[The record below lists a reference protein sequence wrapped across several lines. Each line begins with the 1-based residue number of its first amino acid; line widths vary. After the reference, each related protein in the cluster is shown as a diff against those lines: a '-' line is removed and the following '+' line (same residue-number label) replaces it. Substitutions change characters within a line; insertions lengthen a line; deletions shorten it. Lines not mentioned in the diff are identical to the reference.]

1 MKWYWIAV
9 ALMGVVIIILCVLL
23 LLRRKRIT
31 ELRAALDAYLK
42 TGKPLPYSLREGDIA
57 LLQNELSDLVARLE
71 LEKQKAK
78 DVDRKNAAFAA
89 DVSHQLKTPLAGLRL
104 YCELDAANGNPNA
117 EKELRLI
124 EKTERLVAEL
134 LKLQKIRADSF
145 DFTFEDAALQ
155 TLTEETFAAFRP
167 LYPQKRF
174 ELTGTAIL
182 RCDRAWLNEAL
193 SNIVKNAC
201 EHTPEDGR
209 IKARIL
215 DSDESVILT
224 LEDNGG
230 GVPPTDLPHLF
241 ERFYKA
247 KNASP
252 DSTGLGLAITKEI
265 VSKHHGTVT
274 AENAGE
280 GLRLTLC
287 FPKIDANRKIGT

>member
-1 MKWYWIAV
+1 MKYYLFVI
-9 ALMGVVIIILCVLL
+9 LGMGVVILL
-23 LLRRKRIT
+23 LAALLFLRKKRIAK
-31 ELRAALDAYLK
+31 LRTALDVYLK
-42 TGKPLPYSLREGDIA
+42 TGKPLPYSLREGDLA
-57 LLQNELSDLVARLE
+57 LLQNELSDLISRLE
-71 LEKQKAK
+71 LEKQRAK
-78 DVDRKNAAFAA
+78 DADRKNAEFAA

-104 YCELDAANGNPNA
+104 YCELDAQDGNPNT

-145 DFTFEDAALQ
+145 DFVFEDAALEL
-155 TLTEETFAAFRP
+155 LTEEAFAAFRP

-174 ELTGTAIL
+174 ELTGSAVL
-182 RCDRAWLNEAL
+182 RCDRAWLGEAF
-193 SNIVKNAC
+193 SNILKNAC

-209 IKARIL
+209 IRCSIQ
-215 DSDESVILT
+215 DGDESVTLT

-230 GVPPTDLPHLF
+230 GVPTSELPHLF

-274 AENAGE
+274 AENAE
-280 GLRLTLC
+280 KGLRLTLC
-287 FPKIDANRKIGT
+287 FPKIDANQKIDI

>member
-1 MKWYWIAV
+1 MKWYLFVI
-9 ALMGVVIIILCVLL
+9 LGMGVVILL
-23 LLRRKRIT
+23 LTALLFLRKKRIA
-31 ELRAALDAYLK
+31 ELRAGLDAYLK
-42 TGKPLPYSLREGDIA
+42 TGKPLPYSLREGDLA

-71 LEKQKAK
+71 LEKQRAK

-104 YCELDAANGNPNA
+104 YCELDAQSGNPNA

-124 EKTERLVAEL
+124 EKTERLVSEL

-145 DFTFEDAALQ
+145 DFTFADA
-155 TLTEETFAAFRP
+155 TLETLIEETFAAFRP

-174 ELTGTAIL
+174 ELTGTAVL
-182 RCDRAWLNEAL
+182 RCDRAWLNEAV

-201 EHTPEDGR
+201 EHTPEEGKIR
-209 IKARIL
+209 AKIENG
-215 DSDESVILT
+215 DESVILT

-230 GVPPTDLPHLF
+230 GVPAVDLPHLF
-241 ERFYKA
+241 ERFFKA
-247 KNASP
+247 QNASP

-265 VSKHHGTVT
+265 VSKHHGTIT

-287 FPKIDANRKIGT
+287 FPKIDANRKIDT

>member
-1 MKWYWIAV
+1 MKWYWIAIV
-9 ALMGVVIIILCVLL
+9 SMGVVIVVLGVLL
-23 LLRRKRIT
+23 LLRRKRT
-31 ELRAALDAYLK
+31 AALRAALDAYLK
-42 TGKPLPYSLREGDIA
+42 NGAPFPYSLREGDIA
-57 LLQNELSDLVARLE
+57 LLQNELADLIARLE
-71 LEKQKAK
+71 LEKQKAN

-104 YCELDAANGNPNA
+104 YCELDAADGNPNA

-145 DFTFEDAALQ
+145 DFTFEDAALE
-155 TLTEETFAAFRP
+155 TLTEEIFAAFRP
-167 LYPQKRF
+167 LYPQKRL
-174 ELTGTAIL
+174 ELTGAAVL
-182 RCDRAWLNEAL
+182 RCDRAALSEAL

-209 IKARIL
+209 IKADIL
-215 DSDESVILT
+215 DSNESVILT

-230 GVPPTDLPHLF
+230 GVPPAELPHLF

-247 KNASP
+247 QNASP

-274 AENAGE
+274 AENAGD

-287 FPKIDANRKIGT
+287 FPKIDASRKVDA

>member
-9 ALMGVVIIILCVLL
+9 ALMGIVIIVLCVLL
-23 LLRRKRIT
+23 LLRRKRIA
-31 ELRAALDAYLK
+31 ELRAELDAYLK
-42 TGKPLPYSLREGDIA
+42 NGKPLPYSLREGDLA
-57 LLQNELSDLVARLE
+57 LFQNELSDLISRLE
-71 LEKQKAK
+71 LEKQKTK

-89 DVSHQLKTPLAGLRL
+89 DVSHQLKTPLAGMRL
-104 YCELDAANGNPNA
+104 YCELDAADGNPNA

-145 DFTFEDAALQ
+145 DFTFEDASLQ
-155 TLTEETFAAFRP
+155 TLMEETFAAFRT
-167 LYPQKRF
+167 LYPQKSF
-174 ELTGTAIL
+174 ELIGTSVL
-182 RCDRAWLNEAL
+182 RCDRAWLGEAL

-209 IKARIL
+209 IEACIL

-230 GVPPTDLPHLF
+230 GVPAADLPHLF

-265 VSKHHGTVT
+265 ASKHHGTIT
-274 AENAGE
+274 AENAEE

-287 FPKIDANRKIGT
+287 FPKIDANRKIDT

>member
-9 ALMGVVIIILCVLL
+9 ILMGIVIIVLFVLL

-31 ELRAALDAYLK
+31 ELRTALGTYLK
-42 TGKPLPYSLREGDIA
+42 NDTPLPYSLREGDLA
-57 LLQNELSDLVARLE
+57 LLQNELSDLIARLE

-78 DVDRKNAAFAA
+78 DIDRKNATFAA

-104 YCELDAANGNPNA
+104 YCELDAQNGNPNA

-124 EKTERLVAEL
+124 EKTERLVAKL

-145 DFTFEDAALQ
+145 DFTFENAALQ

-174 ELTGTAIL
+174 ELTGTAVL

-209 IKARIL
+209 IRAVIQ
-215 DSDESVILT
+215 DSDESIILT

-230 GVPPTDLPHLF
+230 GVPAADLPHLF

-274 AENAGE
+274 AENAE
-280 GLRLTLC
+280 KGLRLTLC
-287 FPKIDANRKIGT
+287 FPKIDANKKIDI

>member
-1 MKWYWIAV
+1 MKWYLFVI
-9 ALMGVVIIILCVLL
+9 LGMGAAILLLIGLL
-23 LLRRKRIT
+23 LLRKRRIAG
-31 ELRAALDAYLK
+31 LRAALDAYLK
-42 TGKPLPYSLREGDIA
+42 GGKPLPYSLREGDLA
-57 LLQNELSDLVARLE
+57 LLHNEISELVSRWE
-71 LEKQKAK
+71 LEKQRAK
-78 DVDRKNAAFAA
+78 DADRKNAEFAA

-104 YCELDAANGNPNA
+104 YCELDAQSGNPNA

-145 DFTFEDAALQ
+145 DFFFEDAALD
-155 TLTEETFAAFRP
+155 LLVEETFAAFRP

-174 ELTGTAIL
+174 ELSGAAVL
-182 RCDRAWLNEAL
+182 RCDRAWLGEAL

-201 EHTPEDGR
+201 EHTPADGTVR
-209 IKARIL
+209 AVIE
-215 DSDESVILT
+215 SGDESVILT

-230 GVPPTDLPHLF
+230 GVPASELPHLF

-265 VSKHHGTVT
+265 VKKHHGAVT
-274 AENAGE
+274 AENTAH
-280 GLRLTLC
+280 GLRLSLV
-287 FPKIDANRKIGT
+287 FPKIDANQKIDT

>member
-1 MKWYWIAV
+1 MKWYLFVILGMGIIIFLLV
-9 ALMGVVIIILCVLL
+9 ALLFLCK
-23 LLRRKRIT
+23 KRIAG
-31 ELRAALDAYLK
+31 LQVALDGYLK
-42 TGKPLPYSLREGDIA
+42 TGKPLPYSLREGDLA
-57 LLQNELSDLVARLE
+57 LLQNELSDLISRLE
-71 LEKQKAK
+71 LEKQRTK

-104 YCELDAANGNPNA
+104 YCELDAQSGNPNA

-124 EKTERLVAEL
+124 EKTEHLVAEL

-145 DFTFEDAALQ
+145 DFIFEDAALEL
-155 TLTEETFAAFRP
+155 LTEETFAAFRP

-174 ELTGTAIL
+174 ELSGAAVL
-182 RCDRAWLNEAL
+182 RCDRAWLGEAL

-201 EHTPEDGR
+201 EHTPENGW
-209 IKARIL
+209 ISAAIENGG
-215 DSDESVILT
+215 ESVTLT

-230 GVPPTDLPHLF
+230 GVPAADLPHLF

-274 AENAGE
+274 AENAEE

-287 FPKIDANRKIGT
+287 FPKIDANRKINL

>member
-1 MKWYWIAV
+1 MKWYLFVIV
-9 ALMGVVIIILCVLL
+9 GMGVVNLILCALL
-23 LLRRKRIT
+23 LLRKKRIN
-31 ELRAALDAYLK
+31 ELRAGLDAYLK
-42 TGKPLPYSLREGDIA
+42 TGKPLPYSLCEGDLA
-57 LLQNELSDLVARLE
+57 LLQNELSDLVSRLE
-71 LEKQKAK
+71 LEKQRAK

-104 YCELDAANGNPNA
+104 YCELDAQSGNPNA

-134 LKLQKIRADSF
+134 LKLQRIRADSF
-145 DFTFEDAALQ
+145 DFTFEGAALH

-174 ELTGTAIL
+174 ELTGTAVL

-209 IKARIL
+209 IQAVIQ
-215 DSDESVILT
+215 DSGESVILT

-230 GVPPTDLPHLF
+230 GVPAADLPHLF

-247 KNASP
+247 QNASP

-265 VSKHHGTVT
+265 VSKHHGTIT

-287 FPKIDANRKIGT
+287 FPKIDANRKISV

>member
-9 ALMGVVIIILCVLL
+9 ALMSVVIIILCVLL
-23 LLRRKRIT
+23 LLRRKRIA
-31 ELRAALDAYLK
+31 ELRAALGTYTK
-42 TGKPLPYSLREGDIA
+42 NGTPLPFSLREGDLA
-57 LLQNELSDLVARLE
+57 LFQNELSDLISRLE
-71 LEKQKAK
+71 LKKQKAK

-104 YCELDAANGNPNA
+104 YCELDAADGNPNA

-145 DFTFEDAALQ
+145 DFTFEDTALE

-174 ELTGTAIL
+174 ELTGAAVL
-182 RCDRAWLNEAL
+182 RCDRAWLGEAL

-209 IKARIL
+209 IKAHIL

-230 GVPPTDLPHLF
+230 GVPAADLPHLF

-274 AENAGE
+274 AENAE
-280 GLRLTLC
+280 KGLRLTLC
-287 FPKIDANRKIGT
+287 FPKIDANRKIDT

>member
-1 MKWYWIAV
+1 MKWYLFVI
-9 ALMGVVIIILCVLL
+9 LGMGVVIFLL
-23 LLRRKRIT
+23 AALLFLRKKRIA
-31 ELRAALDAYLK
+31 ELRAALNEYLK
-42 TGKPLPYSLREGDIA
+42 NGKPLPYSLREGDLA
-57 LLQNELSDLVARLE
+57 LLQNELSDLISRLE
-71 LEKQKAK
+71 LEKQRAK

-104 YCELDAANGNPNA
+104 YCELDAQSGNPNA

-145 DFTFEDAALQ
+145 DFTFADA
-155 TLTEETFAAFRP
+155 TLETLIEETFAAFRP

-174 ELTGTAIL
+174 EATGAAVL
-182 RCDRAWLNEAL
+182 RCDRAWLNEAV

-201 EHTPEDGR
+201 EHTPENGQIR
-209 IKARIL
+209 AAIE
-215 DSDESVILT
+215 DSDESVTLT
-224 LEDNGG
+224 LKDDGG
-230 GVPPTDLPHLF
+230 GVPPADLPHLF

-274 AENAGE
+274 AENAE
-280 GLRLTLC
+280 KGLRLTLC
-287 FPKIDANRKIGT
+287 FPKIDANKKIDI

>member
-1 MKWYWIAV
+1 MRWFLIAAV
-9 ALMGVVIIILCVLL
+9 ATAFVIAGLCIA
-23 LLRRKRIT
+23 LLRQKRRT
-31 ELRAALDAYLK
+31 ASLRAALDAYLK
-42 TGKPLPYSLREGDIA
+42 NGTPLPYSLREGDPA
-57 LLQNELSDLVARLE
+57 LLQNEIADLIARLE
-71 LEKQKAK
+71 LEKQKSG
-78 DVDRKNAAFAA
+78 DVERKNAAFAA

-104 YCELDAANGNPNA
+104 YCELDAGQGSANA

-145 DFTFEDAALQ
+145 DFTFEDTALE

-174 ELTGTAIL
+174 ELTGAAVL
-182 RCDRAWLNEAL
+182 RCDRAWLGEAL

-209 IKARIL
+209 IKAHIL

-230 GVPPTDLPHLF
+230 GVPAADLPRLF

-265 VSKHHGTVT
+265 LSKHHGTVT

-280 GLRLTLC
+280 GLLLTLC
-287 FPKIDANRKIGT
+287 FPKIDANRKIDT

>member
-1 MKWYWIAV
+1 MRWYWIAIV
-9 ALMGVVIIILCVLL
+9 LMGIVIIALL
-23 LLRRKRIT
+23 VWLFQRRKRIAV
-31 ELRAALDAYLK
+31 LRAALDGYLK
-42 TGKPLPYSLREGDIA
+42 NGKPLPYSLQEGDLA
-57 LLQNELSDLVARLE
+57 LLQNELADLIARLE

-78 DVDRKNAAFAA
+78 DADCKNAAFAA
-89 DVSHQLKTPLAGLRL
+89 DVSHQFKTPLAGLRL
-104 YCELDAANGNPNA
+104 YCELDAQNGNPNA

-145 DFTFEDAALQ
+145 DFAFEDAALH
-155 TLTEETFAAFRP
+155 TLTEEVFAAFRP
-167 LYPQKRF
+167 LYPQKCF
-174 ELTGTAIL
+174 ELSGTAVL
-182 RCDRAWLNEAL
+182 RCDRAWLGEAF

-209 IKARIL
+209 IQVDIQ
-215 DSDESVILT
+215 DGDESVILT
-224 LEDNGG
+224 FADNGG
-230 GVPPTDLPHLF
+230 GVPAADLPHLF

-265 VSKHHGTVT
+265 VSKHHGTIT

-287 FPKIDANRKIGT
+287 FPKIDANRKIEG

>member
-1 MKWYWIAV
+1 MMWYGIALV
-9 ALMGVVIIILCVLL
+9 LAGLVIAGLCAA
-23 LLRRKRIT
+23 LLRRKRRT
-31 ELRAALDAYLK
+31 ASLRTALEAYLK
-42 TGKPLPYSLREGDIA
+42 TGAPLPYSLREGDLA
-57 LLQNELSDLVARLE
+57 LLQNEISQLIARLE
-71 LEKQKAK
+71 LEKQKAR
-78 DVDRKNAAFAA
+78 DADRKNAAFAA

-104 YCELDAANGNPNA
+104 YCELDAEQGSANA

-145 DFTFEDAALQ
+145 DFAFAEADLR
-155 TLTEETFAAFRP
+155 TLTEEVFAAFRP

-174 ELTGTAIL
+174 EATGAAAL

-201 EHTPEDGR
+201 EHTPADGR
-209 IKARIL
+209 IQVTIQ
-215 DSDESVILT
+215 DGDESVVIQVD
-224 LEDNGG
+224 DNGG
-230 GVPPTDLPHLF
+230 GVPSAELPHLF

-247 KNASP
+247 PNASP

-265 VSKHHGTVT
+265 VAKHHGTVT

-287 FPKIDANRKIGT
+287 FPKIDANQKITI

>member
-1 MKWYWIAV
+1 MKWYLFVILGMG
-9 ALMGVVIIILCVLL
+9 ALILLLCALL
-23 LLRRKRIT
+23 LLRRKRLVK
-31 ELRAALDAYLK
+31 LRTALDDYLK
-42 TGKPLPYSLREGDIA
+42 NGKPLPYSLREGDLS
-57 LLQNELSDLVARLE
+57 LLQNELSDLISRLE
-71 LEKQKAK
+71 LEKQRAK
-78 DVDRKNAAFAA
+78 DADRKNAVFAA

-104 YCELDAANGNPNA
+104 FCELDAQSGNPNA

-145 DFTFEDAALQ
+145 DFTFEDTALDI
-155 TLTEETFAAFRP
+155 LMEETFAAFRP
-167 LYPQKRF
+167 LYPQKHF
-174 ELTGTAIL
+174 EVTGSAVF
-182 RCDRAWLNEAL
+182 RCDRAWFGEAV

-209 IKARIL
+209 ILACIQNG
-215 DSDESVILT
+215 DESVTLT

-230 GVPPTDLPHLF
+230 GVPASELPHLF

-247 KNASP
+247 ENASP

-265 VSKHHGTVT
+265 VSKHHGAVT

-280 GLRLTLC
+280 GLRLSLV
-287 FPKIDANRKIGT
+287 FPKTDANVKIDP

>member
-9 ALMGVVIIILCVLL
+9 TLMGIVIIVLCVLL
-23 LLRRKRIT
+23 LLRRKRIA
-31 ELRAALDAYLK
+31 ELRAALGTYLK
-42 TGKPLPYSLREGDIA
+42 NDTPLPYSLREGDLA
-57 LLQNELSDLVARLE
+57 LLQNELADLIARLE

-78 DVDRKNAAFAA
+78 DIDRKNAAFAA

-145 DFTFEDAALQ
+145 DFTFEGAALH

-174 ELTGTAIL
+174 ELTGTAVL

-209 IKARIL
+209 IQAVIQ
-215 DSDESVILT
+215 DSEESVILT

-230 GVPPTDLPHLF
+230 GVPAADLPHLF

-274 AENAGE
+274 AENAE
-280 GLRLTLC
+280 KGLRLTLC
-287 FPKIDANRKIGT
+287 FPKIDADRKISV

>member
-1 MKWYWIAV
+1 MKWYLFVI
-9 ALMGVVIIILCVLL
+9 LGMSVVIIILCILL
-23 LLRRKRIT
+23 FLKKKRIT
-31 ELRAALDAYLK
+31 ELRMALDAYLK
-42 TGKPLPYSLREGDIA
+42 TGKSLPYSLREGDLA
-57 LLQNELSDLVARLE
+57 LLQNELSDLVTRLE
-71 LEKQKAK
+71 LEKQRAK
-78 DVDRKNAAFAA
+78 DVDRKNAEFAA

-104 YCELDAANGNPNA
+104 YCELDAQNGNPNA

-124 EKTERLVAEL
+124 EKTEKLVAEL

-145 DFTFEDAALQ
+145 DFVFEDAALEM
-155 TLTEETFAAFRP
+155 LTEETFAAFRP
-167 LYPQKRF
+167 LYPQKYF
-174 ELTGTAIL
+174 EVTSSAVL
-182 RCDRAWLNEAL
+182 RCNRAWLNEAI

-201 EHTPEDGR
+201 EHTPEDGQIR
-209 IKARIL
+209 AAIE
-215 DSDESVILT
+215 DSDESVTLT

-230 GVPPTDLPHLF
+230 GVPAAELPHLF

-265 VSKHHGTVT
+265 VSKHHGTIT

-287 FPKIDANRKIGT
+287 FPKIDANVKINV

>member
-1 MKWYWIAV
+1 MKWYWIAIV
-9 ALMGVVIIILCVLL
+9 SMGVVIVVLGVLL
-23 LLRRKRIT
+23 LLRRKRT
-31 ELRAALDAYLK
+31 AALRAALDAYLK
-42 TGKPLPYSLREGDIA
+42 NGAPFPYSLREGDIA
-57 LLQNELSDLVARLE
+57 LLQNELADLIARLE

-104 YCELDAANGNPNA
+104 YCELDAADGNPNA

-145 DFTFEDAALQ
+145 DFTFEDAALE
-155 TLTEETFAAFRP
+155 TLTEEIFAAFRP
-167 LYPQKRF
+167 LYPQKRL
-174 ELTGTAIL
+174 ELTGAAVL
-182 RCDRAWLNEAL
+182 RCDRAALSEAL

-209 IKARIL
+209 IKADIL
-215 DSDESVILT
+215 DSNESVILT

-230 GVPPTDLPHLF
+230 GVPPAELPHLF

-247 KNASP
+247 QNASP

-274 AENAGE
+274 AENAGD

-287 FPKIDANRKIGT
+287 FPKIDASRKVDA

>member
-1 MKWYWIAV
+1 MKWYLFVI
-9 ALMGVVIIILCVLL
+9 LGMGIIILLL
-23 LLRRKRIT
+23 VALLFLRKKRIAG
-31 ELRAALDAYLK
+31 LQVALDAYLK
-42 TGKPLPYSLREGDIA
+42 TGQPLPYSLREGDMA

-71 LEKQKAK
+71 LEKQRAK
-78 DVDRKNAAFAA
+78 NVDRKNAEFAA
-89 DVSHQLKTPLAGLRL
+89 DVSHQLKTPLAGLHL
-104 YCELDAANGNPNA
+104 YCELDAQNGNTNA

-145 DFTFEDAALQ
+145 DFTFEDTALDI
-155 TLTEETFAAFRP
+155 LMEETFAAFRP
-167 LYPQKRF
+167 LYPQKHF
-174 ELTGTAIL
+174 EATGSAVL
-182 RCDRAWLNEAL
+182 RCDRAWLGEAV

-209 IKARIL
+209 IQASIE
-215 DSDESVILT
+215 DGDESVTLM

-230 GVPPTDLPHLF
+230 GVPAAELPHLF

-274 AENAGE
+274 AENTGE

-287 FPKIDANRKIGT
+287 FPKIDANQKFDI

>member
-1 MKWYWIAV
+1 MKWYWIAIV
-9 ALMGVVIIILCVLL
+9 LMGVVIIVLCVLL
-23 LLRRKRIT
+23 LLRRKRIA
-31 ELRAALDAYLK
+31 ELRVALDAYLK
-42 TGKPLPYSLREGDIA
+42 NGTPFPYSLREGDLA
-57 LLQNELSDLVARLE
+57 LLQNEFADLIARLE

-104 YCELDAANGNPNA
+104 YCELDAADGNPNA

-145 DFTFEDAALQ
+145 DFTFEDTALE

-174 ELTGTAIL
+174 ELSGTAVL
-182 RCDRAWLNEAL
+182 RCDRAWLEEAF

-201 EHTPEDGR
+201 EHTPKDGR
-209 IKARIL
+209 IQAVIQ
-215 DSDESVILT
+215 DSDESVTLT

-230 GVPPTDLPHLF
+230 GVPASELPHLF

-274 AENAGE
+274 AENAE
-280 GLRLTLC
+280 KGLRLTLC
-287 FPKIDANRKIGT
+287 FPRIDANKKIDI

>member
-9 ALMGVVIIILCVLL
+9 ALMGVVIIVLCVLL
-23 LLRRKRIT
+23 LLRRKRFA
-31 ELRAALDAYLK
+31 ELRVALDAYLK
-42 TGKPLPYSLREGDIA
+42 NGTPFPYSLREGDLA
-57 LLQNELSDLVARLE
+57 LLQNEFADLIARLE

-104 YCELDAANGNPNA
+104 YCELDAADGNPNA

-145 DFTFEDAALQ
+145 DFTFEDTALE
-155 TLTEETFAAFRP
+155 TLTEKTFAAFRP

-174 ELTGTAIL
+174 ELTGTAVL

-201 EHTPEDGR
+201 EHTPKDGR
-209 IKARIL
+209 IQAVIQ
-215 DSDESVILT
+215 DSDESVTLT

-230 GVPPTDLPHLF
+230 GVPASELPHLF

-280 GLRLTLC
+280 GLWLTLC

>member
-1 MKWYWIAV
+1 MKWYLFVILGMGIIIFLLV
-9 ALMGVVIIILCVLL
+9 ALLFLCK
-23 LLRRKRIT
+23 KRIAG
-31 ELRAALDAYLK
+31 LQVALDAYLK
-42 TGKPLPYSLREGDIA
+42 TGKPLPYSLREGDMA
-57 LLQNELSDLVARLE
+57 LLQNELSDLISRLE
-71 LEKQKAK
+71 LEKQRAK
-78 DVDRKNAAFAA
+78 DVDRKNAEFAA

-104 YCELDAANGNPNA
+104 YCELDAQSGNPNA

-145 DFTFEDAALQ
+145 DFTFEDTALE
-155 TLTEETFAAFRP
+155 TLTEKTFAAFRP
-167 LYPQKRF
+167 LYPQKSF
-174 ELTGTAIL
+174 ELIGTSVL
-182 RCDRAWLNEAL
+182 RCDRAWLGEAL

-209 IKARIL
+209 IKAHIL

-230 GVPPTDLPHLF
+230 GVPASELPHLF

-247 KNASP
+247 KNTSP

-265 VSKHHGTVT
+265 VSKHHGTVA
-274 AENAGE
+274 AENTGE
-280 GLRLTLC
+280 GLRLTLV
-287 FPKIDANRKIGT
+287 FPKTDANRKISV

>member
-1 MKWYWIAV
+1 MKWYLFVI
-9 ALMGVVIIILCVLL
+9 LGMGVVILILCALL
-23 LLRRKRIT
+23 LLRKKRIA

-42 TGKPLPYSLREGDIA
+42 NGKPLPYSLREGDLA
-57 LLQNELSDLVARLE
+57 MLQNELSDLVARLE
-71 LEKQKAK
+71 LEQQRAK
-78 DVDRKNAAFAA
+78 DADRKNAAFAA

-104 YCELDAANGNPNA
+104 YCELDAENGNPNA

-145 DFTFEDAALQ
+145 DFVFEDAALEM
-155 TLTEETFAAFRP
+155 LIEETFAVFRP
-167 LYPQKRF
+167 LYPRKRF
-174 ELTGTAIL
+174 EVTGSAVF
-182 RCDRAWLNEAL
+182 RCDRAWLGEAV

-201 EHTPEDGR
+201 EHTPADGRVQAAIEDG
-209 IKARIL
+209 
-215 DSDESVILT
+215 DESVILT

-230 GVPPTDLPHLF
+230 GVPASELPHLF
-241 ERFYKA
+241 KRFYKA
-247 KNASP
+247 TNASP

-265 VSKHHGTVT
+265 VAKHHGTVT

-287 FPKIDANRKIGT
+287 FPKIDANRKIDV

>member
-1 MKWYWIAV
+1 MKWYWITIT
-9 ALMGVVIIILCVLL
+9 LMGVVIIVLGVILF
-23 LLRRKRIT
+23 LRRKRMVA
-31 ELRAALDAYLK
+31 LRTALDEYLK
-42 TGKPLPYSLREGDIA
+42 NDKHLPYSLREGDLA
-57 LLQNELSDLVARLE
+57 LLQNEISNLIARLE
-71 LEKQKAK
+71 LEKKKEK
-78 DVDRKNAAFAA
+78 DVDRKNAEFAA

-104 YCELDAANGNPNA
+104 YCELDAADGNPNA

-145 DFTFEDAALQ
+145 DFTFEDTALE
-155 TLTEETFAAFRP
+155 TLTEETLAAFRP

-174 ELTGTAIL
+174 ELTGAAVL
-182 RCDRAWLNEAL
+182 RCDRAWLCEAL

-201 EHTPEDGR
+201 EHTPKDGR
-209 IKARIL
+209 IQAVIQ
-215 DSDESVILT
+215 DSDESVTLT

-230 GVPPTDLPHLF
+230 GVPASELPHLF

-265 VSKHHGTVT
+265 VAKHHGTVT

-287 FPKIDANRKIGT
+287 FPKIDANRKISV

>member
-1 MKWYWIAV
+1 MNRYLFVI
-9 ALMGVVIIILCVLL
+9 LGMGVVILILCALL
-23 LLRRKRIT
+23 LLRKKRVN

-42 TGKPLPYSLREGDIA
+42 TGKPLPYSLREGDLA
-57 LLQNELSDLVARLE
+57 LLQNELSDLVSRLE
-71 LEKQKAK
+71 LEKQRAK
-78 DVDRKNAAFAA
+78 DADRKNAEFAA
-89 DVSHQLKTPLAGLRL
+89 DVSHQLKTPLSGLRL
-104 YCELDAANGNPNA
+104 YCELDAQNGKSNA

-134 LKLQKIRADSF
+134 LKLQEIRADSF
-145 DFTFEDAALQ
+145 DFVFEDAALDI
-155 TLTEETFAAFRP
+155 LMEETFAAFRP
-167 LYPQKRF
+167 LYPQKHF
-174 ELTGTAIL
+174 EATGSAVL
-182 RCDRAWLNEAL
+182 RCDRAWLNEAV

-209 IKARIL
+209 IQVRIV
-215 DSDESVILT
+215 DGDESVTLT
-224 LEDNGG
+224 LEDDGG
-230 GVPPTDLPHLF
+230 GVPAAELPRLF

-274 AENAGE
+274 AENAEE

-287 FPKIDANRKIGT
+287 FPKIDANRKIDA

>member
-1 MKWYWIAV
+1 MKRYLFVI
-9 ALMGVVIIILCVLL
+9 LGMSVVILLLAAL
-23 LLRRKRIT
+23 LLRRKKRIA
-31 ELRAALDAYLK
+31 ELKAALDAYLK
-42 TGKPLPYSLREGDIA
+42 NGKPLPYSLREGDLA
-57 LLQNELSDLVARLE
+57 LLQNELSDLVSRLE
-71 LEKQKAK
+71 LEKRRAK
-78 DVDRKNAAFAA
+78 DVDRKNAEFAA

-104 YCELDAANGNPNA
+104 YCELDAQNGSANA

-145 DFTFEDAALQ
+145 DFIFEFAALEL
-155 TLTEETFAAFRP
+155 LTEETFAAFRP

-174 ELTGTAIL
+174 ELSGAAVL
-182 RCDRAWLNEAL
+182 RCDRAWLGEAL

-201 EHTPEDGR
+201 EHTPENGR
-209 IKARIL
+209 IRAVIQN
-215 DSDESVILT
+215 SGESVILT

-230 GVPPTDLPHLF
+230 GVPAADLPHLF

-247 KNASP
+247 QNASP

-265 VSKHHGTVT
+265 VSTHHGTIT

-287 FPKIDANRKIGT
+287 FPKIDANRKIDT

>member
-1 MKWYWIAV
+1 MKWYWIAIF
-9 ALMGVVIIILCVLL
+9 LMGVVIIVLCVLL
-23 LLRRKRIT
+23 LLRRKRIA
-31 ELRAALDAYLK
+31 ELHDALDAYLK
-42 TGKPLPYSLREGDIA
+42 TGKPLPYSLREGDMA
-57 LLQNELSDLVARLE
+57 LLQNELADLIARLE

-104 YCELDAANGNPNA
+104 YCELDAADGNLNA

-145 DFTFEDAALQ
+145 DFTFADA
-155 TLTEETFAAFRP
+155 TLETLIEETFAVFRP

-174 ELTGTAIL
+174 ELTGAAIL
-182 RCDRAWLNEAL
+182 RCNRAWLSEAV

-201 EHTPEDGR
+201 DHTPEDGR

-230 GVPPTDLPHLF
+230 GAPLTDLPHLF

-280 GLRLTLC
+280 GLLLTLC
-287 FPKIDANRKIGT
+287 VPKIDANRKIET

>member
-1 MKWYWIAV
+1 MKWYLFVI
-9 ALMGVVIIILCVLL
+9 LGLGVVILILCALL
-23 LLRRKRIT
+23 LLRRKRIA
-31 ELRAALDAYLK
+31 ELRAALDAYLIN
-42 TGKPLPYSLREGDIA
+42 GKPLPYRLLEGDLA
-57 LLQNELSDLVARLE
+57 LLQNGLSDLVVRLE
-71 LEKQKAK
+71 LEKQRAK
-78 DVDRKNAAFAA
+78 DVDRKNAEFAA

-104 YCELDAANGNPNA
+104 YCELDAQNGNTNA

-124 EKTERLVAEL
+124 EKTERLVSEL

-155 TLTEETFAAFRP
+155 ALTEETFAAFRP
-167 LYPQKRF
+167 LYPQKHF
-174 ELTGTAIL
+174 EMTGAAVL
-182 RCDRAWLNEAL
+182 HCDRAWLGEAL

-201 EHTPEDGR
+201 EHTPKDGR
-209 IKARIL
+209 IQANIQNG
-215 DSDESVILT
+215 DESVPLT

-230 GVPPTDLPHLF
+230 GVPSAELPHLF
-241 ERFYKA
+241 ERFFKA

-265 VSKHHGTVT
+265 VAKHHGTVT

-287 FPKIDANRKIGT
+287 FPKIDANKKIDI

>member
-1 MKWYWIAV
+1 MKWYLFVI
-9 ALMGVVIIILCVLL
+9 LGMGVVIVLL
-23 LLRRKRIT
+23 AALLFLRKKRIAG
-31 ELRAALDAYLK
+31 LRAGLDAYLK
-42 TGKPLPYSLREGDIA
+42 NGKPLPYSLREGDLA

-71 LEKQKAK
+71 LEKQRAK

-104 YCELDAANGNPNA
+104 YCELDAQSGNPNA

-124 EKTERLVAEL
+124 EKTEKLVAEL

-145 DFTFEDAALQ
+145 DFAFDDAALE
-155 TLTEETFAAFRP
+155 TLIEETFAAFRP

-174 ELTGTAIL
+174 EATGAAVL
-182 RCDRAWLNEAL
+182 RCDRAWLNEAV

-201 EHTPEDGR
+201 EHTPENGQIR
-209 IKARIL
+209 AKIENG
-215 DSDESVILT
+215 DESVTLT
-224 LEDNGG
+224 LKDDGG
-230 GVPPTDLPHLF
+230 GVPPADLPHLF

-265 VSKHHGTVT
+265 VAKHHGTVT

-287 FPKIDANRKIGT
+287 FPKIDANRKIDT

>member
-9 ALMGVVIIILCVLL
+9 TLMGFVIIVLCVLL
-23 LLRRKRIT
+23 LLRRKRIA
-31 ELRAALDAYLK
+31 ELRAALGTYLK
-42 TGKPLPYSLREGDIA
+42 NDTPLPYSLREGDLA
-57 LLQNELSDLVARLE
+57 LLQNELADLIARLE

-78 DVDRKNAAFAA
+78 DIDRKNAAFAA

-104 YCELDAANGNPNA
+104 YCELDAQNGSANA

-124 EKTERLVAEL
+124 EKTERLVVEL

-145 DFTFEDAALQ
+145 DFTFEDAALDI
-155 TLTEETFAAFRP
+155 LIEETFAAFRS

-174 ELTGTAIL
+174 SVTGSAVL
-182 RCDRAWLNEAL
+182 RCDRAWLNEAV

-201 EHTPEDGR
+201 EHTPEDGQIR
-209 IKARIL
+209 AAIENG
-215 DSDESVILT
+215 DESVTLT

-230 GVPPTDLPHLF
+230 GVPEAELPHLF

-265 VSKHHGTVT
+265 VSKHHGTIT

-287 FPKIDANRKIGT
+287 FPKIDANVKINV

>member
-1 MKWYWIAV
+1 MKWYLFVILGMG
-9 ALMGVVIIILCVLL
+9 ALILLLCALL
-23 LLRRKRIT
+23 LLRRKRIA
-31 ELRAALDAYLK
+31 ELRMALDDYLK
-42 TGKPLPYSLREGDIA
+42 NGKPLPYSLREGDLA
-57 LLQNELSDLVARLE
+57 LLQNELSDLISRLE
-71 LEKQKAK
+71 LEKQRAK

-104 YCELDAANGNPNA
+104 YCELDAQSGNPNA

-145 DFTFEDAALQ
+145 DFVFEDAALE
-155 TLTEETFAAFRP
+155 TLVEEIFAAFRP

-174 ELTGTAIL
+174 EVTGKAVL

-201 EHTPEDGR
+201 EHTPEDGQIR
-209 IKARIL
+209 AAIE
-215 DSDESVILT
+215 DSDESVTLT

-230 GVPPTDLPHLF
+230 GVPASELPHLF

-265 VSKHHGTVT
+265 ASKHHGTIT

-280 GLRLTLC
+280 GLRLSLS
-287 FPKIDANRKIGT
+287 FPKIDANKKINS

>member
-1 MKWYWIAV
+1 MRWYWIAV
-9 ALMGVVIIILCVLL
+9 VLMGVLIIVLGVMLL
-23 LLRRKRIT
+23 LCRKRTAAIQ
-31 ELRAALDAYLK
+31 AALNDYLK
-42 TGKPLPYSLREGDIA
+42 NGTPLPYSLREGDLA
-57 LLQNELSDLVARLE
+57 LLQNELSDLIARLE

-78 DVDRKNAAFAA
+78 DIDRKNATFAA

-104 YCELDAANGNPNA
+104 YCELDAQNGNPNA

-145 DFTFEDAALQ
+145 DFMFEGAALQ
-155 TLTEETFAAFRP
+155 TLTEEIFAAFRP
-167 LYPQKRF
+167 LYPKKRF
-174 ELTGTAIL
+174 ELTGTAVL

-209 IKARIL
+209 IQAVIQ
-215 DSDESVILT
+215 DSDKSVILT

-230 GVPPTDLPHLF
+230 GVPASELPHLF

-274 AENAGE
+274 AENAE
-280 GLRLTLC
+280 KGLRLTLC
-287 FPKIDANRKIGT
+287 FPKIDANRKIDI